1 MEVFISIGLALIAA
15 VLALASNYWLQQ
27 RLHRRYQAADELKKQ
42 LHRRYQAADELK
54 KQLYEFLRLVA
65 DYWIS
70 GAASGTSLRGLEAKI
85 AATQFIIESEYELVE
100 KQSEKLKNWYLDTEQ
115 KRTELMAAVTGRGF
129 PSTGD
134 NWEPKPER
142 VGLAAGAIVHIVNK
156 LYDNC

>member
-1 MEVFISIGLALIAA
+1 MEVLISIGLALFVA

-27 RLHRRYQAADELKKQ
+27 R

-85 AATQFIIESEYELVE
+85 AATQFIIASEHALIE
-100 KQSEKLKNWYLDTEQ
+100 KQSKKLKNWYLDTEQ
-115 KRTELMAAVTGRGF
+115 NRVDLMDAVIGSGF

-134 NWEPKPER
+134 NWEPKPRR
-142 VGLAAGAIVHIVNK
+142 VGLAAGAIAHIVSE

>member
-1 MEVFISIGLALIAA
+1 MEVLKPLGLALFVA

-27 RLHRRYQAADELKKQ
+27 RLHRRYQV
-42 LHRRYQAADELK
+42 ADELK

-70 GAASGTSLRGLEAKI
+70 GAASGTSLQGLEANI
-85 AATQFIIESEYELVE
+85 VATQFIIESEYELVE
-100 KQSEKLKNWYLDTEQ
+100 KQSKKLKNWYLDTEQ
-115 KRTELMAAVTGRGF
+115 NRFDLMDAVTGSDF

-134 NWEPKPER
+134 NWEPKPEC
-142 VGLAAGAIVHIVNK
+142 VSLAGGAIVHILNK